1 MKEFLIIN
9 FKQIRLM
16 KNILFA
22 ALAMICIS
30 NFTQAQSSVKKDGN
44 KEDTEKMLL
53 TIFLKHDQSM
63 NLSEIED
70 VRTKQGFYKSFPPEG
85 VSVVNWYVV
94 MGIGQMVVLELPASK
109 LRDVNLAIEKTAW
122 KAFKS
127 EIYPTYDL
135 YPLIEEKLDNKSKV
149 SY

>member
-1 MKEFLIIN
+1 
-9 FKQIRLM
+9 M

-22 ALAMICIS
+22 ALAVLCLT
-30 NFTQAQSSVKKDGN
+30 NFTYAQSSVKKEGD
-44 KEDTEKMLL
+44 EADTEKMLL

-135 YPLIEEKLDNKSKV
+135 YPLIEQKLDNKSKV

>member
-1 MKEFLIIN
+1 
-9 FKQIRLM
+9 M

-22 ALAMICIS
+22 ALAVLCLT
-30 NFTQAQSSVKKDGN
+30 NFTYAQSSEKKDGG
-44 KEDTEKMLL
+44 EADTEKMLL

-135 YPLIEEKLDNKSKV
+135 YPLIEQKLDNKSKV

>member
-1 MKEFLIIN
+1 
-9 FKQIRLM
+9 M

>member
-1 MKEFLIIN
+1 
-9 FKQIRLM
+9 M
-16 KNILFA
+16 KNILFV
-22 ALAMICIS
+22 ALVMLCIS
-30 NFTQAQSSVKKDGN
+30 NFTQAQSTVKNDGN

-70 VRTKQGFYKSFPPEG
+70 VRNKQGFYKNFPPEG

>member
-1 MKEFLIIN
+1 
-9 FKQIRLM
+9 M

-22 ALAMICIS
+22 ALAMICIT
-30 NFTQAQSSVKKDGN
+30 NFTYAQSPVKKGGD

-63 NLSEIED
+63 NLSEIEE
-70 VRTKQGFYKSFPPEG
+70 VRTKQGFYENFPPEG
-85 VSVVNWYVV
+85 VSVVNWFVV

-122 KAFKS
+122 KAFSS
-127 EIYPTYDL
+127 EMYPTYDL
-135 YPLIEEKLDNKSKV
+135 YPLMEKKLDNKSKV

>member
-1 MKEFLIIN
+1 
-9 FKQIRLM
+9 M

-22 ALAMICIS
+22 ALAMLCLT
-30 NFTQAQSSVKKDGN
+30 NFTYAQSPNKKDGN
-44 KEDTEKMLL
+44 EANTEKMLL

-122 KAFKS
+122 KAF
-127 EIYPTYDL
+127 ETEFYPTYDL
-135 YPLIEEKLDNKSKV
+135 YPLMEEKLDNKSKV

>member
-1 MKEFLIIN
+1 
-9 FKQIRLM
+9 M
-16 KNILFA
+16 KNLLFT
-22 ALAMICIS
+22 ALAVICIS
-30 NFTQAQSSVKKDGN
+30 NFSYAQSSKKKDSDIEN
-44 KEDTEKMLL
+44 TEKMLL

-63 NLSEIED
+63 NLSEIEA
-70 VRTKQGFYKSFPPEG
+70 VRTKQGFYENFPPEG

-127 EIYPTYDL
+127 EFYPTYDL
-135 YPLIEEKLDNKSKV
+135 YPLMEKKLDNKSKV

>member
-1 MKEFLIIN
+1 
-9 FKQIRLM
+9 M

-22 ALAMICIS
+22 ALAMICIT
-30 NFTQAQSSVKKDGN
+30 NFTYAQSSVKKDGD

-63 NLSEIED
+63 NLSEIEE
-70 VRTKQGFYKSFPPEG
+70 VRTKQGFYENFPPEG
-85 VSVVNWYVV
+85 VSVVNWFVV

-127 EIYPTYDL
+127 EFYPTYDL
-135 YPLIEEKLDNKSKV
+135 YPLMEGKLDNKSKV

>member
-1 MKEFLIIN
+1 
-9 FKQIRLM
+9 M

-22 ALAMICIS
+22 ALAVICLT
-30 NFTQAQSSVKKDGN
+30 NFNYAQSSVKKDVD
-44 KEDTEKMLL
+44 EADTEKMLL

-135 YPLIEEKLDNKSKV
+135 YPLIEQKLDNKSKV

>member
-1 MKEFLIIN
+1 
-9 FKQIRLM
+9 M

-22 ALAMICIS
+22 ALAMICLTK
-30 NFTQAQSSVKKDGN
+30 FTYAQSSGKKDGD
-44 KEDTEKMLL
+44 EADTEKMLL

-135 YPLIEEKLDNKSKV
+135 YPLIEQKLDNKSKV